1 MQDFWII
8 LVVSFLALSASLLGC
23 FLTLRKMGMLA
34 DAIAHSI
41 LPGIVIAYLLA
52 GRKDNFLILMVA
64 SLFGI
69 ITTTLIAWIE
79 KRAKNR
85 SDAATGIS
93 FTFLFAVGVILV
105 TLFAE
110 RADLDADCVL
120 FGEMLYIP
128 FDIIL
133 IGNIEVPRA
142 LPLALILFL
151 LVIFF
156 ISRAYRAMS
165 LISFDETFA
174 ISIGLSVT
182 FWHYVLITLVSMLTV
197 ASFEVLGSVLVIALF
212 IFPPAIAFLL
222 SKKLKAMIFLSLI
235 ISVLAVFLGYY
246 LSVWQGGSSAASIVI
261 VQGLIFLVAFLHNK
275 KVANINS

>member
-23 FLTLRKMGMLA
+23 FLMLRKMGMLT

-52 GRKDNFLILMVA
+52 GRKDNFLILAVA
-64 SLFGI
+64 SLFGVV
-69 ITTTLIAWIE
+69 TTALVTWIE
-79 KRAKNR
+79 KRIPNR
-85 SDAATGIS
+85 VDAATGIS

-110 RADLDADCVL
+110 QADLDTECVL

-128 FDIIL
+128 FDTIL
-133 IGNIEVPRA
+133 IGKAEIPRA
-142 LPLALILFL
+142 LPLALGLFL
-151 LVIFF
+151 LVVFF
-156 ISRAYRAMS
+156 IARAYRAMS

-174 ISIGLSVT
+174 LSIGLSVS
-182 FWHYVLITLVSMLTV
+182 FWHYALITLVSMLTV
-197 ASFEVLGSVLVIALF
+197 ASFEVVGSVLVIALF

-222 SKKLKAMIFLSLI
+222 TKKIKTMIILSLI
-235 ISVLAVFLGYY
+235 ISVLSVFLGYY
-246 LSVWQGGSSAASIVI
+246 LSVWQGGSSAASIII
-261 VQGLIFLVAFLHNK
+261 VQGIIFMIAFLYK
-275 KVANINS
+275 ELVKDFI

>member
-8 LVVSFLALSASLLGC
+8 LVVSFLSLSASLLGC
-23 FLTLRKMGMLA
+23 FLMLRKMGMFT

-52 GRKDNFLILMVA
+52 GRKDNFLILVLA
-64 SLFGI
+64 SLFGTL
-69 ITTTLIAWIE
+69 TTALIVWVE
-79 KRAKNR
+79 KRIKNR

-110 RADLDADCVL
+110 KADLDAECVL

-128 FDIIL
+128 FDTIL
-133 IGNIEVPRA
+133 IGNVEVPRA

-174 ISIGLSVT
+174 LSIGLSVSL
-182 FWHYVLITLVSMLTV
+182 WHYALITLVSMLTV

-222 SKKLKAMIFLSLI
+222 TKKLKVMIFFSLI
-235 ISVLAVFLGYY
+235 TSILAVLFGYY
-246 LSVWQGGSSAASIVI
+246 LSVWQGGSSAASIVL
-261 VQGLIFLVAFLHNK
+261 VQGVIFVIAFLYNK
-275 KVANINS
+275 KVVNVNS